1 MTSGA
6 ASAPAAGAVETMVAD
21 VSNGTV
27 SPPTSGGGI
36 ANYLSALP
44 VTSVRAGGAGIQSH
58 VGALPSGSS
67 QLSGAGIPSYLDSVN
82 QACDASSQV
91 DTTSECA
98 QAISDY
104 ASALSSGDAP

>member
-6 ASAPAAGAVETMVAD
+6 TSAPPAGAVETMVAD

-58 VGALPSGSS
+58 VGALPSSS
-67 QLSGAGIPSYLDSVN
+67 QLSGAGIPNYLDSVN
-82 QACDASSQV
+82 QACDASSSAS
-91 DTTSECA
+91 TSECA